1 MSGTVSKHVA
11 LVGELSKE
19 VKENSLLDVSECEQ
33 VKKEVISEF
42 LKKTCFDKDLIQNS

>member
-33 VKKEVISEF
+33 VKKKVIFE
-42 LKKTCFDKDLIQNS
+42 LKKTCFKKDFVQIL